1 MLFQTPVAA
10 FLEALAPVARVVE
23 ARNTIPILSHVRL
36 IARQGEL
43 WLTASDLDREAEARL
58 ELDVEAEGETTAP
71 AAKLV
76 EIARSLPKSATLRFH
91 SDDSHGVAAVSS
103 GRARF
108 TLATLPASDFPAIGD
123 APFPCAFS
131 WPAQKLAEDWAC
143 VSHAIRTEET
153 RYYLNGIHLCAPE
166 GRIVVVAT
174 DGHRLARIK
183 TDIEVAEMPPIIVP
197 TATVKEIIRRA
208 AALGKEEQVA
218 FQAGP
223 NRLRIRSGDTSL
235 TSKLIDGT
243 FPDYERVI
251 PRDFRAWCEAS
262 SEAVSTAL
270 ARVRIAATAQ
280 SARVKFDFGD
290 RLKLE
295 VAGAETSASDEIEAE
310 AEGGEMTIGFNSR
323 YAAEAVQALDGV
335 RVKFSLTDPG
345 SPAVLATPA
354 RPNRIVVL
362 MPLRV

>member
-10 FLEALAPVARVVE
+10 FLEALAPVARVVD
-23 ARNTIPILSHVRL
+23 ARTTIPILSHVRL
-36 IARQGEL
+36 IARSGEL

-58 ELDVEAEGETTAP
+58 ELNVEAEGETTISAS
-71 AAKLV
+71 KLV
-76 EIARSLPKSATLRFH
+76 EIARSLPKAATLRFTV
-91 SDDSHGVAAVSS
+91 DERPGVAVLTS

-108 TLATLPASDFPAIGD
+108 TLSTLPASDFPALGD
-123 APFPCAFS
+123 APFPCAFR

-143 VSHAIRTEET
+143 VSHAISSEET
-153 RYYLNGIHLCAPE
+153 RYYLNGIHLCAPH

-174 DGHRLARIK
+174 DGHRLARIE
-183 TDIEVAEMPPIIVP
+183 TDIEAPELSPIIVP

-208 AALGKEEQVA
+208 GALDKEA
-218 FQAGP
+218 HLDFQAAP
-223 NRLRIRSGDTSL
+223 TRLRVKSGETSL

-251 PRDFRAWCEAS
+251 PRDFRAYGEAS
-262 SEAVSTAL
+262 SEAISAAL

-295 VAGAETSASDEIEAE
+295 VGGAETSATDEIEIDS
-310 AEGGEMTIGFNSR
+310 EGGEMSIGFNSR
-323 YAAEAVQALDGV
+323 YAAEAVQALDSP
-335 RVKFSLTDPG
+335 RVKFSLIDPG
-345 SPAVLATPA
+345 TPA
-354 RPNRIVVL
+354 HLSAPGRPDRIVVL
-362 MPLRV
+362 MPLRI